1 MADDTGAAV
10 RSARR
15 LDERSLSALA
25 EQRGMTLEGLWN
37 HLDSLELQAADN
49 GDLTSARNLRGRIS
63 VVLLGRVMR
72 RGSSKS
78 VYRGIA
84 QLASAGAFANV
95 REVTEALKAVS
106 LRKEM
111 EVADQDRDI
120 RELETVVTSVLTRE
134 AVHGQ

>member
-120 RELETVVTSVLTRE
+120 RELENVVTSVLTRE
-134 AVHGQ
+134 AVNGQ